1 MNPHWLLA
9 EDPLFRLLAVSC
21 MLAPALLIL
30 LSRRCGWL
38 RKLVWAGVSQLP
50 WLFLWLYLWI
60 AQTRY
65 PQGAPPLSDALGWWM
80 LAFPWG
86 VYLLYRGTRRRFAGE
101 APHGPPGSSKD

>member
-1 MNPHWLLA
+1 MNPQWLLGS
-9 EDPLFRLLAVSC
+9 DLGFRLLA
-21 MLAPALLIL
+21 LACVLLPALLIL
-30 LSRRCGWL
+30 QSRRSGWSY
-38 RKLVWAGVSQLP
+38 KLVWACISQLP

-60 AQTRY
+60 GQVRY

-101 APHGPPGSSKD
+101 PRPGGSDRR